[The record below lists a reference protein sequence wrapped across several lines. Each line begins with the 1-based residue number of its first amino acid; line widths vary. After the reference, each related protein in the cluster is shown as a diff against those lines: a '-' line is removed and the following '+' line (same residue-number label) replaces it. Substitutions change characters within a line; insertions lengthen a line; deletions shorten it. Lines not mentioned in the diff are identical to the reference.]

1 MRWLI
6 INSGFEITIKVEM
19 AHEIKCPSFLQN
31 SKMPF
36 SLSGQ
41 LPALPQ
47 TPERDFKSLRQEAAR
62 VVSHHCPKPVLQS
75 LHVFSMSPIHM
86 ASLLPGLEP
95 EILFPKEPKTLGMRD
110 ERPCGRRHC
119 SLPAPRQM
127 SSVTAERF
135 DPGRRNR
142 SKHTHTHQ
150 EGFCHPLS
158 RVPLGLWVGSMEE
171 IHKKDESGPFT
182 RSKLR

>member
-1 MRWLI
+1 MKSNVPAFCRILR
-6 INSGFEITIKVEM
+6 
-19 AHEIKCPSFLQN
+19 CL
-31 SKMPF
+31 
-36 SLSGQ
+36 SLSLGSSLLCHRPQ
-41 LPALPQ
+41 RGILSLSDRRLPEWSATIVQNQCCKASMSSP
-47 TPERDFKSLRQEAAR
+47 
-62 VVSHHCPKPVLQS
+62 
-75 LHVFSMSPIHM
+75 MSPIHM